1 MGKKKGKPAGRNYK
15 FTNKTHPAKAVCS
28 VMLACVS
35 LLGVCAVVYL
45 SFQGQGET
53 KPGYGLTG
61 LLAVIFSII
70 GEVLGV
76 LSFRERDSFYVV
88 SWVGTI
94 LNLIVL
100 VGVGFLFSLGI

>member
-1 MGKKKGKPAGRNYK
+1 M
-15 FTNKTHPAKAVCS
+15 
-28 VMLACVS
+28 
-35 LLGVCAVVYL
+35 
-45 SFQGQGET
+45 
-53 KPGYGLTG
+53 
-61 LLAVIFSII
+61 AVIFSII